1 MSEKLRQKLN
11 NWIKT
16 LDSKIILKKDL
27 KNFIWTNKDYRTEGQ
42 LQMATEYLES
52 LGYEV
57 VTKLPTTKPKKSK
70 KEPVEVEI
78 DDNKDEEYEEFDI
91 DLLNDLMDG
100 SVEEEQSQQ
109 EIALS
114 SNSVTM
120 YLRDLNTIDTS
131 LLTQEQEQDLIIK
144 AQAGDSFAFDDII
157 YHNTKLVINIA
168 KKYKNKASGILGFE
182 DLIQEGNLGLMEAVE
197 KFNPQLGFKF
207 STYATWWIK
216 QKILRCLSNDS
227 RTIRLPVHTVEMALI
242 IKKIQKEYYDI
253 HEETPTTQWVANYI
267 NQNGLFKR
275 NNRKLP
281 YSAKEIQTVLD
292 YWNNQTPVSLSK
304 PVGEDEDSTLG
315 DFIPSNLPS
324 PTQAIEKSYM
334 AEDLQKAIDDVLND
348 RERKVI
354 CLRFGINRDRS
365 YTLEEVGNLLDVS
378 RERIRQIESK
388 ALRKLSRG
396 SQASNLR
403 GYLEGINE

>member
-1 MSEKLRQKLN
+1 MSEKLRRKLN

-16 LDSKIILKKDL
+16 LDSKTILKKDL

-42 LQMATEYLES
+42 LQMAIGYLES
-52 LGYEV
+52 LGYKV

-78 DDNKDEEYEEFDI
+78 NENEEYEEFDV
-91 DLLNDLMDG
+91 DLLNDLIDAT
-100 SVEEEQSQQ
+100 VEDEQPQQ
-109 EIALS
+109 ERVVS
-114 SNSVTM
+114 SDSVTM
-120 YLRDLNTIDTS
+120 YLRDLNAVDTS
-131 LLTQEQEQDLIIK
+131 TLTQEQEQDLITR

-168 KKYKNKASGILGFE
+168 KKYKNKVSGILGFE
-182 DLIQEGNLGLMEAVE
+182 DLIQEGNIGLMKAV
-197 KFNPQLGFKF
+197 KMFKPQLGFRF

-216 QKILRCLSNDS
+216 QHILRSLSNDG
-227 RTIRLPVHTVEMALI
+227 RTIRLPIHMIDMALT
-242 IKKIQKEYYDI
+242 IKKIQKDYYTV
-253 HEETPTTQWVANYI
+253 HEEMPTDQWIADYI
-267 NQNGLFKR
+267 NQNGLLKQTS
-275 NNRKLP
+275 RKIP
-281 YSAKEIQTVLD
+281 YSAEDIRTILD

-324 PTQAIEKSYM
+324 PTQAVEKSYM
-334 AEDLQKAIDDVLND
+334 AEDLQKAINAVLDD

-354 CLRFGINRDRS
+354 CLRFGINRDRC
-365 YTLEEVGNLLDVS
+365 YTLEEIGNMLNVS
-378 RERIRQIESK
+378 RERIRQIENK
-388 ALRKLSRG
+388 ALRKLSKG
-396 SQASNLR
+396 SQATNLR

>member
-16 LDSKIILKKDL
+16 LDSKTILKKDL

-42 LQMATEYLES
+42 LKMATEYLES
-52 LGYEV
+52 LGYKV
-57 VTKLPTTKPKKSK
+57 VTKLSTTKPKKPK

-78 DDNKDEEYEEFDI
+78 DENEEYEEFDI

-100 SVEEEQSQQ
+100 TVEEEQQQQ
-109 EIALS
+109 ERIMS

-120 YLRDLNTIDTS
+120 YLRDLESVDTS
-131 LLTQEQEQDLIIK
+131 LLTQEQEQDLITR
-144 AQAGDSFAFDDII
+144 AQSGDSFAYDDII

-168 KKYKNKASGILGFE
+168 KRYKNKANGILGFD
-182 DLIQEGNLGLMEAVE
+182 DLIQEGNLGLMKAVE
-197 KFNPQLGFKF
+197 MFNPQLGFKF

-216 QKILRCLSNDS
+216 QRILRSLSNDS
-227 RTIRLPVHTVEMALI
+227 RTIRLPVHTIETALV
-242 IKKIQKEYYDI
+242 IKKIQKEYYDL
-253 HEETPTTQWVANYI
+253 HEEIPSNQWVADYI
-267 NQNGLFKR
+267 NQNGLLQK

-281 YSAKEIQTVLD
+281 YSASDIKTVLD
-292 YWNNQTPVSLSK
+292 YWANQTPVSLSK

-324 PTQAIEKSYM
+324 PTQAVESSYM
-334 AEDLQKAIDDVLND
+334 GEDLRKAINEVLND
-348 RERKVI
+348 KERRVI
-354 CLRFGINRDRS
+354 CLRFGIDRDRN
-365 YTLEEVGNLLDVS
+365 YTLEEVGNLLNVS

-396 SQASNLR
+396 SQAANLR

>member
-42 LQMATEYLES
+42 LRMATVYLES
-52 LGYEV
+52 LGYKV
-57 VTKLPTTKPKKSK
+57 VTRLPTTKPKKPK

-78 DDNKDEEYEEFDI
+78 DENEEYEEFDI

-100 SVEEEQSQQ
+100 AVEEEQPQQ
-109 EIALS
+109 ESAIS
-114 SNSVTM
+114 TDSVAM
-120 YLRDLNTIDTS
+120 YLRDLNTVDTS

-168 KKYKNKASGILGFE
+168 KKYKNKANGILGFE

-197 KFNPQLGFKF
+197 KFNPQFGFKF
-207 STYATWWIK
+207 STYSTWWIK

-227 RTIRLPVHTVEMALI
+227 RTIRLPVHTVEMALM
-242 IKKIQKEYYDI
+242 IKRIQKDYYDI
-253 HEETPTTQWVANYI
+253 HEEVPTDQWIADYI

-281 YSAKEIQTVLD
+281 YSAKDIQTILD

-334 AEDLQKAIDDVLND
+334 AEDIRKAIDDVLND

-365 YTLEEVGNLLDVS
+365 YTLEEIGNILDVS

-396 SQASNLR
+396 SQAINLR